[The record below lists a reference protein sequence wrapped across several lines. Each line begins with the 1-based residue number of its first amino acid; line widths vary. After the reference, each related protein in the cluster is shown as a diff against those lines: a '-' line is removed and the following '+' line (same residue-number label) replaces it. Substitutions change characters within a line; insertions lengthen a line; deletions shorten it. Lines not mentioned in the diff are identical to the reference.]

1 MTYTGIAKGKIIEF
15 AEDLPYAEG
24 QAVSVSIAPLEEQPQ
39 TGSPAAIRKVMHEP
53 PHLNWIDVD
62 QMEEAIAQ
70 GKLPARQ
77 GSVFD
82 E

>member
-15 AEDLPYAEG
+15 AVDLPYADG

-39 TGSPAAIRKVMHEP
+39 TGSPVAIRKVMHEP
-53 PHLNWIDVD
+53 PHLKWSDVD
-62 QMEEAIAQ
+62 EMEHAIAQ
-70 GKLPARQ
+70 GQLPVHQ